1 MKHLLF
7 TILLFISIYV
17 GGQTTVSPYSIF
29 GPGELQNKGFS
40 RSSSMGGSGIA
51 LKSGNNLNNINP
63 ASYTGIDSLRL
74 IFEFGV
80 KGKYYD
86 LSSSGESNTGYTGNF
101 NYMALGWRYTNWF
114 AGSIGVV
121 PFSSV
126 GYSVSKTNY
135 VEGKNEQ
142 FISEYVGSGGI
153 SQAYFGNA
161 IKINKNLSI
170 GINASYLFGSLTQEE
185 NLIATGVVPSYQIV
199 RQDFLKSFYFDYG
212 IQYSF
217 PVRKWNYSLG
227 VTFSNQQNLKS
238 SHFLKVYDASY
249 NLVDYDEYD
258 SDHLKV
264 PTKIGIGIGIQNSD
278 RLTFLAD
285 YNFQKWSDVEYPI
298 QLNEF
303 KDSHRFSVG
312 SEFRLWEYRITNRG
326 YKNWIYRLGLNYET
340 SYLSFGSKTISSK
353 GVSFGAGVPI
363 PGRISNVNWG
373 VEIGSNGTLS
383 NQLIKEN
390 YILFHLGF
398 SLNEIAFLKRRYD

>member
-1 MKHLLF
+1 MKHLLLV
-7 TILLFISIYV
+7 LLVFVSIYV
-17 GGQTTVSPYSIF
+17 GAQTTVSPYSIF

-40 RSSSMGGSGIA
+40 RSGSMGGTGIA

-86 LSSSGESNTGYTGNF
+86 LSSSGKSNTGYTGNF

-114 AGSIGVV
+114 AGSLGVV

-217 PVRKWNYSLG
+217 PVKKWNYSFG

-238 SHFLKVYDASY
+238 SHLLKVYDANYS
-249 NLVDYDEYD
+249 LVDYDEYD
-258 SDHLKV
+258 SDYLKV
-264 PTKIGIGIGIQNSD
+264 PTKIGIGIGIYNSD

-285 YNFQKWSDVEYPI
+285 YNFQKWSGVEYPI
-298 QLNEF
+298 QLSDF

-312 SEFRLWEYRITNRG
+312 SEFRLWENRITNRG
-326 YKNWIYRLGLNYET
+326 YKNWVYRLGLSYET
-340 SYLSFGSKTISSK
+340 SYLNFGSKTISNKS
-353 GVSFGAGVPI
+353 VSFGAGVPV